1 LKTLAILRKWL
12 GKQAAIYAVIMRLPT
27 IALPVAVLTA
37 LTLGSVPAFA
47 GQRDR
52 HESNRSAS
60 SGNENRGRAEERAQ
74 PRAQQAAPAQPR
86 AQQAAPAQPRAQQA
100 APTPRAAAAPSRSFQ
115 RNVQPNEA
123 PRANFQRNFQPAEV
137 QHFQEQRSDAPRNDV
152 RRGNGNV
159 EPRAEP
165 RSNVAPRGGVNRE
178 NNLAPHYDSHYAPR
192 YEPRYYGSRSYVRP
206 YQFRPRFSI
215 GFGIFAGY
223 PVPYSD
229 YAYPYPVPVYG
240 YDTPREV
247 IVGANSN
254 AYGGITFEM
263 TPYEADIYVDGT
275 YAGHVSDF
283 DGTQQPLT
291 LTAGT
296 HQIEVVAPGYQTLS
310 FDANVQPGQV
320 IPYRGDLQR

>member
-1 LKTLAILRKWL
+1 LAILHKWL

-27 IALPVAVLTA
+27 IALPAALLTA
-37 LTLGSVPAFA
+37 LTLVSVPASA

-52 HESNRSAS
+52 HDGNRSAS
-60 SGNENRGRAEERAQ
+60 SGNESRGRTEERAQ

-86 AQQAAPAQPRAQQA
+86 AQQTAPAQPRAQES
-100 APTPRAAAAPSRSFQ
+100 APTPRGAAAPSRSQETQ
-115 RNVQPNEA
+115 R
-123 PRANFQRNFQPAEV
+123 NFQRNDGQRFQG
-137 QHFQEQRSDAPRNDV
+137 QRNGAPLGDV
-152 RRGNGNV
+152 RRD
-159 EPRAEP
+159 
-165 RSNVAPRGGVNRE
+165 NVAPGPNVVRPSVAPRYE
-178 NNLAPHYDSHYAPR
+178 PRYQPHYDSHYAPR
-192 YEPRYYGSRSYVRP
+192 YESRYYGSRSYVRP

-223 PVPYSD
+223 PVPYSY

-240 YDTPREV
+240 YSTPREV
-247 IVGANSN
+247 IVGADSN

-275 YAGHVSDF
+275 FAGHVSDF
-283 DGTQQPLT
+283 DGTRQPLT

-296 HQIEVVAPGYQTLS
+296 HQIEVAAQGYQTLS
-310 FDANVQPGQV
+310 FDVSVQPGQV